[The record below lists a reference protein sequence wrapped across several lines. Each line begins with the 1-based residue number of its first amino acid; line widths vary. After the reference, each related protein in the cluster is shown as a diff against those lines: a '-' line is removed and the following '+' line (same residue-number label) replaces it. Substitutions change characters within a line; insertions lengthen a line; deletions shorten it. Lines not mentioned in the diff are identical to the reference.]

1 MSITAQMVKE
11 LRIKSSA
18 GMMDCKK
25 ALSETNGDMDAAV
38 DWLRKKGLAT
48 ASKKSGRVAS
58 EGLIG
63 ICIEDNFGSIVEVN
77 SETDFVARNVEFQE
91 FVSSV
96 AKISLNN
103 KGDLDDILKSK
114 YLDFDKSVKE
124 VLTDKIAKIGE
135 IPCYIRIANDEEM
148 LEMAIVENIQRKNL
162 NAIEIGLSYQRLID
176 ECNLTHEQLS
186 IKLSKNRST
195 ISNFLRLLK
204 LPVEVQKALR
214 DSKITM
220 GHARAL
226 LSFNSEAE
234 ILTAFNKI
242 ISESLS
248 VRDAEKMN
256 QKKKLKKEEKII
268 LSRYELRMQNNISFQ
283 LKSDVKIKKNSK
295 GKGQLVISFKNQD
308 QLNEILENFDQ

>member
-1 MSITAQMVKE
+1 MVSKKNALGKGLGALLENAKTDITSK
-11 LRIKSSA
+11 A
-18 GMMDCKK
+18 GI
-25 ALSETNGDMDAAV
+25 ETNAQAGLTSRINIDNITPNPFQPRIDFEKESLLELTESIKEHGV
-38 DWLRKKGLAT
+38 IQPITVRKI
-48 ASKKSGRVAS
+48 GR
-58 EGLIG
+58 
-63 ICIEDNFGSIVEVN
+63 DNFQI
-77 SETDFVARNVEFQE
+77 
-91 FVSSV
+91 
-96 AKISLNN
+96 IS
-103 KGDLDDILKSK
+103 GERR
-114 YLDFDKSVKE
+114 YQAC
-124 VLTDKIAKIGE
+124 KIAKISE

-242 ISESLS
+242 ISDSLS

-283 LKSDVKIKKNSK
+283 LK
-295 GKGQLVISFKNQD
+295 
-308 QLNEILENFDQ
+308 

>member
-1 MSITAQMVKE
+1 MVSKKNALGKGLGALLENAKTDITSK
-11 LRIKSSA
+11 A
-18 GMMDCKK
+18 GI
-25 ALSETNGDMDAAV
+25 ETNAQAGLTSRINIDNITPNPFQPRIDFEKESLLELTESIKEHGV
-38 DWLRKKGLAT
+38 IQPITVRKI
-48 ASKKSGRVAS
+48 GR
-58 EGLIG
+58 
-63 ICIEDNFGSIVEVN
+63 DNFQI
-77 SETDFVARNVEFQE
+77 
-91 FVSSV
+91 
-96 AKISLNN
+96 IS
-103 KGDLDDILKSK
+103 GERR
-114 YLDFDKSVKE
+114 YQAC
-124 VLTDKIAKIGE
+124 KIAKISE

-204 LPVEVQKALR
+204 LPVDVQKALR

-226 LSFNSEAE
+226 LSFNSQSE

>member
-1 MSITAQMVKE
+1 MVSKKNALGKGLGALLENAKTDITSKTG
-11 LRIKSSA
+11 I
-18 GMMDCKK
+18 
-25 ALSETNGDMDAAV
+25 ETNAQAGLTSRINIDNITPNPFQPRIDFEKESLLELTESIKEHGV
-38 DWLRKKGLAT
+38 IQPITVRKI
-48 ASKKSGRVAS
+48 GR
-58 EGLIG
+58 
-63 ICIEDNFGSIVEVN
+63 DNFQI
-77 SETDFVARNVEFQE
+77 
-91 FVSSV
+91 
-96 AKISLNN
+96 IS
-103 KGDLDDILKSK
+103 GERR
-114 YLDFDKSVKE
+114 YQAC
-124 VLTDKIAKIGE
+124 KIAKISE

-204 LPVEVQKALR
+204 LPVDVQKALR

-242 ISESLS
+242 ISDSLS

>member
-1 MSITAQMVKE
+1 MVSKKNALGKGLGALLENAKTDITSKPSNETNAQAGLISRINIDSITPNPFQPRIDFEKE
-11 LRIKSSA
+11 SLLELTDSIKEH
-18 GMMDCKK
+18 GVIQPI
-25 ALSETNGDMDAAV
+25 TV
-38 DWLRKKGLAT
+38 RKI
-48 ASKKSGRVAS
+48 GR
-58 EGLIG
+58 
-63 ICIEDNFGSIVEVN
+63 DNFQI
-77 SETDFVARNVEFQE
+77 
-91 FVSSV
+91 
-96 AKISLNN
+96 IS
-103 KGDLDDILKSK
+103 GERR
-114 YLDFDKSVKE
+114 YQAC
-124 VLTDKIAKIGE
+124 KIAKIIE
-135 IPCYIRIANDEEM
+135 IPCYIRIANDQEM

-234 ILTAFNKI
+234 ILSAFKKI

-256 QKKKLKKEEKII
+256 HKKKVPNEEKVI

-283 LKSDVKIKKNSK
+283 LKSDVKIKKNTN

-308 QLNEILENFDQ
+308 QLNEILDNFDQ

>member
-1 MSITAQMVKE
+1 MVSKKNALGKGLGALLENAKTDITSKPSNETNAQAGLISRINIDSITPNPFQPRIDFEKE
-11 LRIKSSA
+11 SLLELTDSIKEH
-18 GMMDCKK
+18 GVIQPI
-25 ALSETNGDMDAAV
+25 TV
-38 DWLRKKGLAT
+38 RKI
-48 ASKKSGRVAS
+48 GR
-58 EGLIG
+58 
-63 ICIEDNFGSIVEVN
+63 DNFQIISGE
-77 SETDFVARNVEFQE
+77 RRFQ
-91 FVSSV
+91 
-96 AKISLNN
+96 AC
-103 KGDLDDILKSK
+103 
-114 YLDFDKSVKE
+114 
-124 VLTDKIAKIGE
+124 KIAKIIE
-135 IPCYIRIANDEEM
+135 IPCYIRIANDQEM

-234 ILTAFNKI
+234 ILSAFKKI

-256 QKKKLKKEEKII
+256 HKKKLPNEEKVI

-283 LKSDVKIKKNSK
+283 LKSDVKIKKNK
-295 GKGQLVISFKNQD
+295 DGKGRLVISFKNQD
-308 QLNEILENFDQ
+308 QLNKILDNFEQ

>member
-1 MSITAQMVKE
+1 MVSKKNALGKGLGALLENAKTDITSKPSNETNAQAGLISRINIDSITPNPFQPRIDFEKE
-11 LRIKSSA
+11 SLLELTDSIKEH
-18 GMMDCKK
+18 GVIQPI
-25 ALSETNGDMDAAV
+25 TV
-38 DWLRKKGLAT
+38 RKI
-48 ASKKSGRVAS
+48 GR
-58 EGLIG
+58 
-63 ICIEDNFGSIVEVN
+63 DNFQI
-77 SETDFVARNVEFQE
+77 
-91 FVSSV
+91 
-96 AKISLNN
+96 IS
-103 KGDLDDILKSK
+103 GERR
-114 YLDFDKSVKE
+114 YQAC
-124 VLTDKIAKIGE
+124 KIAKIIE
-135 IPCYIRIANDEEM
+135 IPCYIRIANDQEM

-234 ILTAFNKI
+234 ILSAFKKI

-256 QKKKLKKEEKII
+256 HKKKLPDVEKVI

-283 LKSDVKIKKNSK
+283 LKSDVKIKKNTN
-295 GKGQLVISFKNQD
+295 GKGQLVITFKNQD
-308 QLNEILENFDQ
+308 QLNEILDNFDQ

>member
-1 MSITAQMVKE
+1 MVSKKNALGKGLGALLENAKTDITSK
-11 LRIKSSA
+11 A
-18 GMMDCKK
+18 GI
-25 ALSETNGDMDAAV
+25 ETNAQAGLTSRINIDNIAPNPFQPRIDFEKESLLELTESIKEHGV
-38 DWLRKKGLAT
+38 IQPITVRKI
-48 ASKKSGRVAS
+48 GR
-58 EGLIG
+58 
-63 ICIEDNFGSIVEVN
+63 DNFQI
-77 SETDFVARNVEFQE
+77 
-91 FVSSV
+91 
-96 AKISLNN
+96 IS
-103 KGDLDDILKSK
+103 GERR
-114 YLDFDKSVKE
+114 YQAC
-124 VLTDKIAKIGE
+124 KIAKISE

-295 GKGQLVISFKNQD
+295 GKGQLIISFKNQD

>member
-1 MSITAQMVKE
+1 MVSKKNALGKGLGALLENAKTDITSKPSNETNAQAGLISRINIDSITPNPFQPRIDFEKE
-11 LRIKSSA
+11 SLLELTDSIKEH
-18 GMMDCKK
+18 GVIQPI
-25 ALSETNGDMDAAV
+25 TV
-38 DWLRKKGLAT
+38 RKI
-48 ASKKSGRVAS
+48 GR
-58 EGLIG
+58 
-63 ICIEDNFGSIVEVN
+63 DNFQI
-77 SETDFVARNVEFQE
+77 
-91 FVSSV
+91 
-96 AKISLNN
+96 IS
-103 KGDLDDILKSK
+103 GERR
-114 YLDFDKSVKE
+114 YQAC
-124 VLTDKIAKIGE
+124 KIAKIIE
-135 IPCYIRIANDEEM
+135 IPCYIRIANDQEM

-234 ILTAFNKI
+234 ILSAFKKI

-256 QKKKLKKEEKII
+256 HKKKLPNEEKVI

-283 LKSDVKIKKNSK
+283 LKSDVKIKKNTN
-295 GKGQLVISFKNQD
+295 GKGQLVITFKNQA
-308 QLNEILENFDQ
+308 QLNEILDNFDQ

>member
-1 MSITAQMVKE
+1 MVSKKNALGKGLGALLENAKTDITSKPSNETNAQAGLISRINIDSITPNPFQPRIDFEKE
-11 LRIKSSA
+11 SLLELTDSIKEH
-18 GMMDCKK
+18 GVIQPI
-25 ALSETNGDMDAAV
+25 TV
-38 DWLRKKGLAT
+38 RKI
-48 ASKKSGRVAS
+48 GR
-58 EGLIG
+58 
-63 ICIEDNFGSIVEVN
+63 DNFQI
-77 SETDFVARNVEFQE
+77 
-91 FVSSV
+91 
-96 AKISLNN
+96 IS
-103 KGDLDDILKSK
+103 GERR
-114 YLDFDKSVKE
+114 YQAC
-124 VLTDKIAKIGE
+124 KIAKINE
-135 IPCYIRIANDEEM
+135 IPCYIRIANDQEM

-234 ILTAFNKI
+234 ILSAFKKI

-256 QKKKLKKEEKII
+256 YKKKLPNEEKVI

-283 LKSDVKIKKNSK
+283 LKSDVKIKKNTN
-295 GKGQLVISFKNQD
+295 GKGQLVITFKNQD
-308 QLNEILENFDQ
+308 QLNEILDNFDQ

>member
-1 MSITAQMVKE
+1 MVSKKNALGKGLGALLENAKTDITSK
-11 LRIKSSA
+11 A
-18 GMMDCKK
+18 GI
-25 ALSETNGDMDAAV
+25 ETNAQAGLTSRINIDNITPNPFQPRIDFEKESLLELTESIKEHGV
-38 DWLRKKGLAT
+38 IQPITVRKI
-48 ASKKSGRVAS
+48 GR
-58 EGLIG
+58 
-63 ICIEDNFGSIVEVN
+63 DNFQI
-77 SETDFVARNVEFQE
+77 
-91 FVSSV
+91 
-96 AKISLNN
+96 IS
-103 KGDLDDILKSK
+103 GERR
-114 YLDFDKSVKE
+114 YQAC
-124 VLTDKIAKIGE
+124 KIAKISE

-226 LSFNSEAE
+226 LSFNSQSE

>member
-1 MSITAQMVKE
+1 MVSKKNALGKGLGALLENAKTDITSKPSNETNAQAGLISRINIDSITPNPFQPRIDFEKE
-11 LRIKSSA
+11 SLLELTDSIKEH
-18 GMMDCKK
+18 GVIQPI
-25 ALSETNGDMDAAV
+25 TV
-38 DWLRKKGLAT
+38 RKI
-48 ASKKSGRVAS
+48 GR
-58 EGLIG
+58 
-63 ICIEDNFGSIVEVN
+63 DNFQI
-77 SETDFVARNVEFQE
+77 
-91 FVSSV
+91 
-96 AKISLNN
+96 IS
-103 KGDLDDILKSK
+103 GERR
-114 YLDFDKSVKE
+114 YQAC
-124 VLTDKIAKIGE
+124 KIAKIIE
-135 IPCYIRIANDEEM
+135 IPCYIRIANDQEM

-195 ISNFLRLLK
+195 ISNFLRLLN
-204 LPVEVQKALR
+204 LPIEVQKALR

-234 ILTAFNKI
+234 ILSGFKKI

-256 QKKKLKKEEKII
+256 HKKKLPNEEKVI
-268 LSRYELRMQNNISFQ
+268 LNRYELRMQNNISFQ
-283 LKSDVKIKKNSK
+283 LKSDVKIKKNTN

-308 QLNEILENFDQ
+308 QLNEILDNFDQ